1 MLSQWWIIWVG
12 NTFPQGDAGLLRL
25 LAARNDL
32 GPAPSSHQ
40 SSSHPVVPGICAVCD
55 GTAQGTDVPCRG
67 SSSKLLQSLFCLSST
82 RVEPPLVQQ
91 FNRPIL

>member
-32 GPAPSSHQ
+32 GPAPS
-40 SSSHPVVPGICAVCD
+40 
-55 GTAQGTDVPCRG
+55 R
-67 SSSKLLQSLFCLSST
+67 KEST
-82 RVEPPLVQQ
+82 QPEESPPLCSKSGSRIRQSQQ
-91 FNRPIL
+91 LTQNE

>member
-32 GPAPSSHQ
+32 GPAPSSFLNRAF
-40 SSSHPVVPGICAVCD
+40 PWL
-55 GTAQGTDVPCRG
+55 R
-67 SSSKLLQSLFCLSST
+67 FCLDT
-82 RVEPPLVQQ
+82 YHAAFRDFIRKGARWLRKGIP
-91 FNRPIL
+91 

>member
-32 GPAPSSHQ
+32 GPAPSRKESTQ
-40 SSSHPVVPGICAVCD
+40 PRIAASMFQIGVPDSAVAAAD
-55 GTAQGTDVPCRG
+55 A
-67 SSSKLLQSLFCLSST
+67 
-82 RVEPPLVQQ
+82 E
-91 FNRPIL
+91 